1 MQLLVLRRRSQLLI
15 LVLLLVH
22 QNRLDHLLFLVLGHL
37 LCHQDLLLVLGQML
51 GQMLCLP
58 LGLGRMLLHLLVRR
72 RRHLLVLVRQ
82 MRHLLVRQMR
92 HLLNLIRQINHQLV
106 L

>member
-37 LCHQDLLLVLGQML
+37 LCHQDLLLVLDQRVRINHLML
-51 GQMLCLP
+51 HHRLELVLH
-58 LGLGRMLLHLLVRR
+58 LGLGLHLELVLH
-72 RRHLLVLVRQ
+72 HLLERLRS
-82 MRHLLVRQMR
+82 
-92 HLLNLIRQINHQLV
+92 
-106 L
+106 

>member
-1 MQLLVLRRRSQLLI
+1 MEVLP
-15 LVLLLVH
+15 VLLVH
-22 QNRLDHLLFLVLGHL
+22 LLEVLLGHLLILVLGHL
-37 LCHQDLLLVLGQML
+37 LCHQDLLLVLGRML

-82 MRHLLVRQMR
+82 MCHLLVRQMR
-92 HLLNLIRQINHQLV
+92 HLLNLSRQINHQLV

>member
-37 LCHQDLLLVLGQML
+37 LCHQDLLLVLDQ
-51 GQMLCLP
+51 
-58 LGLGRMLLHLLVRR
+58 RV
-72 RRHLLVLVRQ
+72 
-82 MRHLLVRQMR
+82 
-92 HLLNLIRQINHQLV
+92 QINHLMLHHRLELV
-106 L
+106 LHLEVAVHLELVLHHLLERLRS

>member
-37 LCHQDLLLVLGQML
+37 LCHQDLLLVLDQ
-51 GQMLCLP
+51 
-58 LGLGRMLLHLLVRR
+58 RV
-72 RRHLLVLVRQ
+72 
-82 MRHLLVRQMR
+82 
-92 HLLNLIRQINHQLV
+92 QINHLMLHHRLELV
-106 L
+106 LHLEVAVHLDHRQGHLQS

>member
-37 LCHQDLLLVLGQML
+37 LCHQDLLLVLDQRVQINHLML
-51 GQMLCLP
+51 HHRLELVLH
-58 LGLGRMLLHLLVRR
+58 LGLVRHLEEVLHSLLLVRLR
-72 RRHLLVLVRQ
+72 S
-82 MRHLLVRQMR
+82 
-92 HLLNLIRQINHQLV
+92 
-106 L
+106 